1 MIHKILICG
10 IGVFI
15 VLIAAI
21 HTPQK
26 KKSIDCIELAY
37 NVSNN
42 IDNRYYPLNIR
53 DKVYVETLSECRK
66 YVEK

>member
-21 HTPQK
+21 HTPPK
-26 KKSIDCIELAY
+26 KKPIDCRELAY

-42 IDNRYYPLNIR
+42 IDNRYYPLDIR
-53 DKVYVETLSECRK
+53 DRVYRETLIECQK